1 MKASGVRLETAT
13 RMRTDQ
19 ARRIAT
25 KVAGRDDFH
34 VVRFFGRR
42 GSRPYRRAVRTGFAA
57 SSPPTSNATHVPEL
71 NGSGLAKIARIGIF
85 PGVKITATKLAN
97 DSKAVIDRV
106 IQRGETAEVQRH
118 GKTVAKIQRK
128 VGASREEMAELLK
141 SIKFSKSE
149 TKELKKAM
157 DAASDVFGYAGRD

>member
-1 MKASGVRLETAT
+1 MKV
-13 RMRTDQ
+13 
-19 ARRIAT
+19 
-25 KVAGRDDFH
+25 
-34 VVRFFGRR
+34 
-42 GSRPYRRAVRTGFAA
+42 
-57 SSPPTSNATHVPEL
+57 
-71 NGSGLAKIARIGIF
+71 
-85 PGVKITATKLAN
+85 TATKLAN
-97 DSKAVIDRV
+97 DSKAVLDRV

-128 VGASREEMAELLK
+128 AGASREEMSELLK